1 MKKILLNSALITIL
15 VAAGYYF
22 YATLPDVS
30 VLNRTNPRATAL
42 MELRDQEYGKIGLR
56 SARRQI
62 WVPYN
67 AVSEHLKRAILIAE
81 DAAFFSHQG
90 IDLRELTAALKKVWE
105 TLSFSRGGSTITM
118 QLARNLY
125 LSPAK
130 NPLRKLKEILI
141 ARQLEQS
148 LSKRRIFEIYLNVVE
163 LGPNLYGVEAAARV
177 YFGKSAAEVDALEAA
192 TVAALL
198 PSPRSSEER
207 VLLERRNL
215 ILTRLASVGDLDHE
229 ESRRARRAP
238 LFRKN

>member
-15 VAAGYYF
+15 VAASYYF

-42 MELRDQEYGKIGLR
+42 IKLRDQEYRKIGLR
-56 SARRQI
+56 GARQQI

-67 AVSEHLKRAILIAE
+67 AVSEHLKRAILIGE

-90 IDLRELTAALKKVWE
+90 IDLRELKAALKKVWE

-130 NPLRKLKEILI
+130 NPLRKLKEIVI

-148 LSKRRIFEIYLNVVE
+148 CPSGAFSRSISMSWSWDRTSTVSQPRPGSISANPRPKSTLSKRQ
-163 LGPNLYGVEAAARV
+163 
-177 YFGKSAAEVDALEAA
+177 
-192 TVAALL
+192 
-198 PSPRSSEER
+198 PSPLCFQARAASKSESFSSAE
-207 VLLERRNL
+207 
-215 ILTRLASVGDLDHE
+215 I
-229 ESRRARRAP
+229 
-238 LFRKN
+238 